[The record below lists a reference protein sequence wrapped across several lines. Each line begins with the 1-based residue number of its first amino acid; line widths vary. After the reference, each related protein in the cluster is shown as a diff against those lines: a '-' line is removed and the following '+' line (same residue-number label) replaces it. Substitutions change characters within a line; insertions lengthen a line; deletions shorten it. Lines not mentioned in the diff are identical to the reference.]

1 MIDNRSS
8 APNEKQSAIF
18 DCTIGAAKDVREQL
32 LENERAIL
40 VHVFFSQQKDLENI
54 EECRQLAAS
63 AQVDVIEVLTTSRSA
78 PQTKYYIGQGKAEE
92 VAEAVKLHDADIVL
106 VNHILSAA
114 QNRNLERLCG
124 CRVIDRTT
132 LILDIFAQRARSHEG
147 KLQVE
152 LAQLKHIST
161 RLIRGWTHLERQKG
175 GIGLRG
181 PGETQL
187 ETDRRL
193 IKVRLSQLQAKL
205 AKVAQQRN
213 LNRRTRQ
220 KAEIPTLSLVGYT
233 NAGKSTLFNALT
245 SAQVYAADQLFA
257 TLDPTLRK
265 LQIENVGTTIL
276 ADTVGFIRHLPHD
289 LVEAFKS
296 TLQETTEA
304 TLLLHVID
312 ASDERRQ
319 ENIDAVNLVLEEIGA
334 DQVPYLLVFN
344 KIDQCENVAPHIEY
358 DDQDRPSAVY
368 LSAQNSDGTE
378 LLLEAIQKRLE
389 NQILQLQ
396 LLLPVTQGKI
406 RHLLYQQ
413 NHIKNENIT
422 EEGEFS
428 LSLQIDSNKWQQLT
442 AHYPALINYIK

>member
-304 TLLLHVID
+304 ILLLHVID

-358 DDQDRPSAVY
+358 DDQGRPSAVY

-389 NQILQLQ
+389 NQILQVQ